1 MIIGLGNDLI
11 NIDRIEKTLIRFGE
25 RFTKRVFTDD
35 EILKSESRKKSVESY
50 AKRFAAK
57 EATTKALGT
66 GLSNGVFFKD
76 IGIINNKFGK
86 PSILLTGGA
95 KERLNKI
102 IPNKHKA
109 LINLTITDDYPWA
122 QAIVIIEAIK
132 DND

>member
-11 NIDRIEKTLIRFGE
+11 NIDRIEKTLTRFGE
-25 RFTKRVFTDD
+25 RFIKRVFTDD
-35 EILKSESRKKSVESY
+35 EILRSESRKKSVESY

-66 GLSNGVFFKD
+66 GLSNGVYFKD
-76 IGIINNKFGK
+76 IGVINNKLGK

-95 KERLNKI
+95 KERLNRI
-102 IPNKHKA
+102 MPDKHKA

-132 DND
+132 GND

>member
-1 MIIGLGNDLI
+1 LIIGLGNDLI
-11 NIDRIEKTLIRFGE
+11 NIDRIEKTLTRFGE

-35 EILKSESRKKSVESY
+35 EILRSESRKKSVESY

-66 GLSNGVFFKD
+66 GLSNGVYFKD
-76 IGIINNKFGK
+76 IGVINNKSGK

-102 IPNKHKA
+102 MPNKHKA

-132 DND
+132 GND

>member
-35 EILKSESRKKSVESY
+35 EILRSESRKKRVESY

-57 EATTKALGT
+57 EAATKALGT
-66 GLSNGVFFKD
+66 GLSNGVYFKD
-76 IGIINNKFGK
+76 IGVINNKWGK
-86 PSILLTGGA
+86 PSIMLTGGA

-132 DND
+132 SND

>member
-1 MIIGLGNDLI
+1 MIIGLGNDVI
-11 NIDRIEKTLIRFGE
+11 NIDRVEKTLIRFGE

>member
-35 EILKSESRKKSVESY
+35 EVLRSESRKKSVESY

-66 GLSNGVFFKD
+66 GLSNGVYFKD
-76 IGIINNKFGK
+76 IGVVNNRLGK

-132 DND
+132 GND

>member
-35 EILKSESRKKSVESY
+35 EVLRSESRKKSVESY

-66 GLSNGVFFKD
+66 GLSNGVYFKD
-76 IGIINNKFGK
+76 IGVINNRLGK

-102 IPNKHKA
+102 MPNKHKA

-132 DND
+132 GND

>member
-35 EILKSESRKKSVESY
+35 EVLRSESRKKSVESY

-66 GLSNGVFFKD
+66 GLSNGVYFKD
-76 IGIINNKFGK
+76 IGVINNRLGK

-132 DND
+132 GND

>member
-1 MIIGLGNDLI
+1 LIIGLGNDLI

-35 EILKSESRKKSVESY
+35 EVLRSESRKKSVESY

-66 GLSNGVFFKD
+66 GLSNGVYFKD
-76 IGIINNKFGK
+76 IGVINNRLGK

-132 DND
+132 GND

>member
-86 PSILLTGGA
+86 PSILLAGGA

-109 LINLTITDDYPWA
+109 LINLSITDDYPWA

>member
-86 PSILLTGGA
+86 PSILLAGGA